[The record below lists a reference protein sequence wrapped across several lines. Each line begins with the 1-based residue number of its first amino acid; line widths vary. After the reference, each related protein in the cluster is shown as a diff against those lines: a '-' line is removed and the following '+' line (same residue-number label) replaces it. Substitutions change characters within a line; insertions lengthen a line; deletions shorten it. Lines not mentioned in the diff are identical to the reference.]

1 VRAVLSSMFNFG
13 VQHNIAEYNPVKS
26 TQPLGKEVKR
36 DRVLEPGELR
46 LMWEQFE
53 LLPIPTGQLFKILL
67 LMGQRK
73 GETSQMRWDQLN
85 DKTWKIPKGQ
95 TKAGRAH
102 YLPLP
107 PLVLEIINSMS
118 NDCPYVFESETH
130 PGQPIRWTHETF
142 KRAYE

>member
-1 VRAVLSSMFNFG
+1 KTFDYLANQFKQKHLPNLSASTQKTYSERIDGIMLPALGDMKIKNIERNVIINLLQDIDYGRESPIQSNRVRAVLSSMFNFG

-67 LMGQRK
+67 LLGQRK
-73 GETSQMRWDQLN
+73 GE
-85 DKTWKIPKGQ
+85 
-95 TKAGRAH
+95 
-102 YLPLP
+102 
-107 PLVLEIINSMS
+107 
-118 NDCPYVFESETH
+118 
-130 PGQPIRWTHETF
+130 
-142 KRAYE
+142 